1 MREHLAIDCEYSGA
15 IREAFCAGCSS
26 NSGET
31 GETGEAALISNG
43 FLCHTLPNTSVR
55 QVWQRRQ
62 NLPFVS
68 PCHTHR
74 LGLVR
79 QSFLNDFKSATRV
92 SPVSPQ
98 NGTVI
103 GTSQC

>member
-1 MREHLAIDCEYSGA
+1 MSESLPIDCAYSGV
-15 IREAFCAGCSS
+15 IRGAFRAGCPR

-31 GETGEAALISNG
+31 GETGETALILNA
-43 FLCHTLPNTSVR
+43 FLCLTLSNTSVR
-55 QVWQRRQ
+55 QVWQLRR
-62 NLPFVS
+62 NFPFVS

-74 LGLVR
+74 LDLVR
-79 QSFLNDFKSATRV
+79 QIFLNDFKTATRV